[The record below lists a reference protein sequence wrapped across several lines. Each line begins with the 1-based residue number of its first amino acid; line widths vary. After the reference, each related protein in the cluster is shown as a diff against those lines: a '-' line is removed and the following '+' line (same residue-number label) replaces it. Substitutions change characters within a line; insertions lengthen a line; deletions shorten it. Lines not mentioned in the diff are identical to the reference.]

1 MKLIKEWIEEKIT
14 NGSIP
19 YFEYDEFSEI
29 TDLDS
34 GNFGQVFKANKGD
47 MKIALKIIV
56 NRSSKE
62 KINEADD
69 EFTKELNLLH
79 EIGSHPNINGLL
91 GITKGP
97 KDYILVLEYA
107 NDGNL
112 KDYLEEKFA
121 TLNWNDKIKM
131 ALDITS
137 GLKFLHSKEIIHRDL
152 HSKNIL
158 VNKGKLLIAD
168 FGLSKKLADA
178 KTGSVANK
186 MGIIGYIEPLCFN
199 KTYYKKD
206 KKSDIY
212 SLGVL
217 LWEISSG
224 HPPFSGCSQDLVN
237 HYIQNDEREK
247 PIEGTPPKYQELYE
261 KCWNGEPKSRLDTV
275 EVYTI
280 LSQLSTEDFSYLP
293 SPQPDET
300 NPSVDNSYGFHIST
314 NFLKIKN
321 LLIISYTLIKLN
333 NQLDPRNLL
342 IIGHAGSGKSTL
354 SNVLSNTVD
363 FEENKYSKNFRKQIF
378 EWEGIKYHVVN
389 DIRMALTNK
398 EVKFEKISEVN
409 YLIPEGISQILFVID
424 GKFTAEESTFN
435 LLEDSIF
442 GNDIAEYTTIVR
454 TKFSDFKNEKEC
466 KKDKDDLYNKN
477 ETVAKLCKSIV
488 HIDNPPINIFVH
500 DEDDRETVIV
510 NKRRREQS
518 RTILLDHL
526 NKVISEKYYDKIY
539 EFDNL
544 KLGIR
549 NLIIVGRT
557 NSGKSTLAEVLSD
570 SHYYEESAGKIEK
583 KYNVVT
589 KPIKNIIKLPEKIK
603 EICQILFVIDG
614 KITADEVEAIF
625 GNDIH
630 EHITIVRTKF
640 SNFKNEDKCKEDLCE
655 QNEAVAK
662 IRQNIVYVDNPPIN
676 IILRDEDDE
685 ATIKINKKRR
695 ECSRTILLDHL
706 NKVFQEKG
714 NKIAIEISK

>member
-14 NGSIP
+14 NESIP

-69 EFTKELNLLH
+69 EFTKELTLLH

-121 TLNWNDKIKM
+121 SLNWNDKIKM
-131 ALDITS
+131 AMDITS

-158 VNKGKLLIAD
+158 VNNGKLLIAD

-199 KTYYKKD
+199 QNNNNYKKD

-224 HPPFSGCSQDLVN
+224 RPPFSQDYALAVQIICLN
-237 HYIQNDEREK
+237 LREK
-247 PIEGTPPKYQELYE
+247 PIESTPPGYQQLYE
-261 KCWNGEPKSRLDTV
+261 KCWNGEPKSRPDTV
-275 EVYTI
+275 EAYTI
-280 LSQLSTEDFSYLP
+280 LSQLSTEDFSYLL
-293 SPQPDET
+293 SPQPNET
-300 NPSVDNSYGFHIST
+300 NPSVDDNNDLHISSD
-314 NFLKIKN
+314 LIRKIKN
-321 LLIISYTLIKLN
+321 LLIISHTLIKLN
-333 NQLDPRNLL
+333 NQLDKNGNQKALSQLKTGSFDPHLNINLTIPSDSQDLNSRNEKKKKGNPRNLL

-354 SNVLSNTVD
+354 SNVLSNSVY
-363 FEENKYSKNFRKQIF
+363 FEESNCSKNFRKQIF
-378 EWEGIKYHVVN
+378 EWEGIEYHVVD
-389 DIRMALTNK
+389 DIGMALTNK
-398 EVKFEKISEVN
+398 EVMYKKMSEVK

-442 GNDIAEYTTIVR
+442 GNDIAEYITIVR
-454 TKFSDFKNEKEC
+454 TKFSNFKNEKEC

-510 NKRRREQS
+510 NNRRREQ
-518 RTILLDHL
+518 
-526 NKVISEKYYDKIY
+526 
-539 EFDNL
+539 
-544 KLGIR
+544 

-570 SHYYEESAGKIEK
+570 SHYYEGSA
-583 KYNVVT
+583 
-589 KPIKNIIKLPEKIK
+589 
-603 EICQILFVIDG
+603 ICQILFVIDG
-614 KITADEVEAIF
+614 KITADEVESIF

-714 NKIAIEISK
+714 NKIAIENITEELERQKFQNK

>member
-14 NGSIP
+14 NESIP

-69 EFTKELNLLH
+69 EFTKELTLLH

-121 TLNWNDKIKM
+121 SLNWNDKIKM

-158 VNKGKLLIAD
+158 VNNGKLLIAD

-186 MGIIGYIEPLCFN
+186 MGIIGYIEPL
-199 KTYYKKD
+199 
-206 KKSDIY
+206 
-212 SLGVL
+212 
-217 LWEISSG
+217 
-224 HPPFSGCSQDLVN
+224 
-237 HYIQNDEREK
+237 EK
-247 PIEGTPPKYQELYE
+247 PIESTPPGYQQLYE
-261 KCWNGEPKSRLDTV
+261 KCWNGEPKSRPDTV
-275 EVYTI
+275 EAYTI
-280 LSQLSTEDFSYLP
+280 LSQLSTEDFSYLL
-293 SPQPDET
+293 SPQPNET
-300 NPSVDNSYGFHIST
+300 NPSVDDNNDLHISSD
-314 NFLKIKN
+314 LIRKIKN
-321 LLIISYTLIKLN
+321 LLIISHTLIKLN
-333 NQLDPRNLL
+333 NQLDKNGNQKALSQLKTGSFDPHLNINLTIPSDSQDLNSRNEKKKKGNPRNLL

-354 SNVLSNTVD
+354 SNVLSNSVY
-363 FEENKYSKNFRKQIF
+363 FEESNCSKNFRKQIF
-378 EWEGIKYHVVN
+378 EWEGIEYHVVD
-389 DIRMALTNK
+389 DIGMALTNK
-398 EVKFEKISEVN
+398 EVMYKKMSEVK

-442 GNDIAEYTTIVR
+442 GNDIAEYITIVR
-454 TKFSDFKNEKEC
+454 TKFSNFKNEKEC

-510 NKRRREQS
+510 NNRRREQS

-526 NKVISEKYYDKIY
+526 NK
-539 EFDNL
+539 
-544 KLGIR
+544 
-549 NLIIVGRT
+549 
-557 NSGKSTLAEVLSD
+557 
-570 SHYYEESAGKIEK
+570 
-583 KYNVVT
+583 
-589 KPIKNIIKLPEKIK
+589 
-603 EICQILFVIDG
+603 ICQILFVIDG
-614 KITADEVEAIF
+614 KITADEVESIF

-706 NKVFQEKG
+706 NKVFQEKV
-714 NKIAIEISK
+714 SK

>member
-1 MKLIKEWIEEKIT
+1 
-14 NGSIP
+14 
-19 YFEYDEFSEI
+19 
-29 TDLDS
+29 
-34 GNFGQVFKANKGD
+34 
-47 MKIALKIIV
+47 
-56 NRSSKE
+56 
-62 KINEADD
+62 
-69 EFTKELNLLH
+69 
-79 EIGSHPNINGLL
+79 
-91 GITKGP
+91 
-97 KDYILVLEYA
+97 
-107 NDGNL
+107 
-112 KDYLEEKFA
+112 
-121 TLNWNDKIKM
+121 
-131 ALDITS
+131 
-137 GLKFLHSKEIIHRDL
+137 
-152 HSKNIL
+152 
-158 VNKGKLLIAD
+158 
-168 FGLSKKLADA
+168 
-178 KTGSVANK
+178 
-186 MGIIGYIEPLCFN
+186 
-199 KTYYKKD
+199 
-206 KKSDIY
+206 
-212 SLGVL
+212 
-217 LWEISSG
+217 
-224 HPPFSGCSQDLVN
+224 
-237 HYIQNDEREK
+237 
-247 PIEGTPPKYQELYE
+247 
-261 KCWNGEPKSRLDTV
+261 
-275 EVYTI
+275 
-280 LSQLSTEDFSYLP
+280 
-293 SPQPDET
+293 
-300 NPSVDNSYGFHIST
+300 
-314 NFLKIKN
+314 
-321 LLIISYTLIKLN
+321 
-333 NQLDPRNLL
+333 
-342 IIGHAGSGKSTL
+342 
-354 SNVLSNTVD
+354 
-363 FEENKYSKNFRKQIF
+363 
-378 EWEGIKYHVVN
+378 
-389 DIRMALTNK
+389 MALTNK

-510 NKRRREQS
+510 NKRRRE
-518 RTILLDHL
+518 H
-526 NKVISEKYYDKIY
+526 
-539 EFDNL
+539 
-544 KLGIR
+544 
-549 NLIIVGRT
+549 
-557 NSGKSTLAEVLSD
+557 GKSTLAEVLSD

-714 NKIAIEISK
+714 NKIAIESITEELERQKFQNK